1 MRKKTNPY
9 QILTAV
15 VAVALFFAGC
25 KEKKQKVEF
34 EELDYTHSTPVKNST
49 LFGLCGEASAMNTLQ
64 LLTDNGDTLN
74 LSIYKA
80 KEQNKV
86 HGGYSCGDRMAVM
99 TNENHTEALL
109 VINETTLLGN
119 WLMLN
124 PLDGSSEVG
133 ISLLEGGIVEG
144 INQSILM
151 YRAWRIFN
159 GQLEIQ
165 LTREG
170 GGDEDEVNHYDIIKL
185 DADSLIFA
193 NTEDR
198 FEYYRQH

>member
-1 MRKKTNPY
+1 MSKRCNLY
-9 QILTAV
+9 LFMAAV
-15 VAVALFFAGC
+15 VAVAMFFGGC
-25 KEKKQKVEF
+25 KGKKQKVEF

-64 LLTDNGDTLN
+64 LIADNGDTLN

-99 TNENHTEALL
+99 VNENRTEASL

-119 WLMLN
+119 WMMLN

-151 YRAWRIFN
+151 YRSWRIFN
-159 GQLEIQ
+159 GRLELQ

-170 GGDEDEVNHYDIIKL
+170 GGDEEEVNLYDIVKL

-193 NTEDR
+193 NAEDR